1 MIISYRKLHVGGLIG
16 NASYTK
22 NGLMSKNIAPIEW
35 DMPSYEATPTKATEI
50 GVESGF
56 TFLLTIG
63 TGNTFSCI
71 YIVSCQ
77 KTSSSN
83 ISNVKVKSLW
93 KGDSGNNI
101 KVYLKEKKLYL
112 QRRYGGSN
120 CSIQPLISGPV
131 QSYNYYVDLPSGTTE
146 AIYE

>member
-1 MIISYRKLHVGGLIG
+1 
-16 NASYTK
+16 
-22 NGLMSKNIAPIEW
+22 MSKKIAPIEW

-56 TFLLTIG
+56 TFLLTVG
-63 TGNTFSCI
+63 TGGTYSCI

-112 QRRYGGSN
+112 QRRYGSSN

-131 QSYNYYVDLPSGTTE
+131 QSYNYNVELPSDITE